1 MAGTASHHN
10 ETGSRPDRRDGRGRR
25 RLPRFPGTAAVA
37 AALLGFVLLA
47 AACSSGPKGPDS
59 SSAGTMAQLLAYS
72 KCMRAHGIR
81 DFPDPVANKGGP
93 AGGPGFNLSGGG
105 SDVDPNNPVYK
116 AANQACQSLLPVP
129 STAQQQQWMAQAMKF
144 SQCMRSHGIPDFP
157 DPTASGGITI
167 TAQPG
172 SGGSDLDPNNPLFQ
186 AAQRACQHYLPAHP
200 AGGGAP

>member
-1 MAGTASHHN
+1 MADTASYHC
-10 ETGSRPDRRDGRGRR
+10 ETGTRPHRGEGRGPRQLT
-25 RLPRFPGTAAVA
+25 RLPGTAAMA

-47 AACSSGPKGPDS
+47 AACSSGPKADS
-59 SSAGTMAQLLAYS
+59 PPSAGTMAQLLAYA
-72 KCMRAHGIR
+72 KCMRAHGIP

-93 AGGPGFNLSGGG
+93 AGGAGFNLSGGG
-105 SDVDPNNPVYK
+105 SDLDPNNPRYK
-116 AANQACQSLLPVP
+116 AANQTCQSLLPAP
-129 STAQQQQWMAQAMKF
+129 SPAQQQQWMAQALKY
-144 SQCMRSHGIPDFP
+144 SQCMRAHGISDFP

-167 TAQPG
+167 HAQAG